1 MQLASSD
8 AAPHAILMMAGK
20 RLFTDTQHPVG
31 ADDSVRPQTSV
42 LLCSSAERRCA
53 ERRDLSG
60 GRDGR
65 DGQLMAEI
73 F

>member
-60 GRDGR
+60 GRVWR

>member
-31 ADDSVRPQTSV
+31 ADDLAQLFATKERYRCGMPLAGTVRPQTSV
-42 LLCSSAERRCA
+42 LLCSSAER
-53 ERRDLSG
+53 
-60 GRDGR
+60 
-65 DGQLMAEI
+65 
-73 F
+73 